1 MKTHK
6 SPTAEE
12 KKCVLDA
19 FLRSD
24 NWKLVA
30 QHNDMSL
37 ATARRVVTTGR
48 TTLLPRGGF
57 RPAKSKVTPEIRAAL
72 EQYLDKNCQ
81 YTLREMQTFVAA
93 DFAGTELSVQTIS
106 RHILGMLYTV
116 KQVRIEPATCNNDIN
131 KQKRREF
138 ALKLKQHQDNGDYI
152 VYYDETNY
160 NVYCKRSFGRSKKG
174 TRATVVLPPSKGPNL
189 QVQCAVSAEQGL
201 VHYKL
206 ERGSIR
212 MEQNALFVEEV
223 YEAVKRSD
231 TWRDHFAGKR
241 VVIVLDNAPA
251 HSQTE
256 SRVVQHDDMTLLR
269 LGPYSPMLNPIESC
283 FSVLKARIK
292 SYLALHTYAMFER
305 GEYGTFLER
314 RMVLLEDAARA
325 SLPCITQPLV
335 VREVIFCQ
343 RNVEK
348 AILLESMVYGQ

>member
-6 SPTAEE
+6 GPTAEE
-12 KKCVLDA
+12 KKRVLDA
-19 FLRSD
+19 FLRGD

-116 KQVRIEPATCNNDIN
+116 KQV
-131 KQKRREF
+131 
-138 ALKLKQHQDNGDYI
+138 
-152 VYYDETNY
+152 
-160 NVYCKRSFGRSKKG
+160 
-174 TRATVVLPPSKGPNL
+174 
-189 QVQCAVSAEQGL
+189 
-201 VHYKL
+201 
-206 ERGSIR
+206 
-212 MEQNALFVEEV
+212 
-223 YEAVKRSD
+223 
-231 TWRDHFAGKR
+231 
-241 VVIVLDNAPA
+241 
-251 HSQTE
+251 
-256 SRVVQHDDMTLLR
+256 
-269 LGPYSPMLNPIESC
+269 
-283 FSVLKARIK
+283 
-292 SYLALHTYAMFER
+292 
-305 GEYGTFLER
+305 
-314 RMVLLEDAARA
+314 DAARA